1 MNLGKKNILG
11 LSLLEALV
19 STAIIGIGFV
29 AILQMTNY
37 SVQSMQTSGERTKA
51 NFMTNLVAEDVI
63 GSRKSS
69 TDTHSNFS
77 NYLMANQFNADVCSA
92 TTGSASADTGKI
104 YGTTEENTHAMKM
117 RKWQA
122 LLNNKNYL
130 RCKGVKETRN
140 FRIYKICRFPVSG
153 CLQNTSIQDE
163 ELYIGRVQINLNEGR
178 KRKYLYFQSDYK
190 VLGKNK
196 D

>member
-1 MNLGKKNILG
+1 
-11 LSLLEALV
+11 
-19 STAIIGIGFV
+19 
-29 AILQMTNY
+29 
-37 SVQSMQTSGERTKA
+37 
-51 NFMTNLVAEDVI
+51 
-63 GSRKSS
+63 
-69 TDTHSNFS
+69 
-77 NYLMANQFNADVCSA
+77 MANQFNADVCSA
-92 TTGSASADTGKI
+92 TTGSGSADTGKI
-104 YGTTEENTHAMKM
+104 YGTTDENTHAMKM

-130 RCKGVKETRN
+130 RCKGTSETRN
-140 FRIYKICRFPVSG
+140 FRVYKICRFPVSG

>member
-1 MNLGKKNILG
+1 MNLNKKNILG

-19 STAIIGIGFV
+19 STAIIGIGFI

-37 SVQSMQTSGERTKA
+37 SVQSMQTSSERTKA

-69 TDTHSNFS
+69 TDAHSNFS
-77 NYLMANQFNADVCSA
+77 NYLLTNEFNADVCSSTIA
-92 TTGSASADTGKI
+92 SASANSGKI

-130 RCKGVKETRN
+130 KCKGQRETRN
-140 FRIYKICRFPVSG
+140 FRVYKICRFAVSG

-163 ELYIGRVQINLNEGR
+163 ELFIGRVQINLNNGK

-190 VLGKNK
+190 VLGKNT